1 MQDQRKISG
10 LKIKFIFLRFL
21 QNKFFTFQKNKV
33 HFSTIFQKNFFYL
46 FFSLDITEL
55 YIFGCA
61 ASSIIVDGSVML
73 PRRVDVLMA
82 EYIRDQ
88 IDIPR
93 LAIEGGAVGTAQ
105 FVRCNML

>member
-1 MQDQRKISG
+1 MH
-10 LKIKFIFLRFL
+10 LRGT
-21 QNKFFTFQKNKV
+21 Q
-33 HFSTIFQKNFFYL
+33 
-46 FFSLDITEL
+46 DITEL

-93 LAIEGGAVGTAQ
+93 LAIEGGAV
-105 FVRCNML
+105 VRIKMPIITEH

>member
-1 MQDQRKISG
+1 MH
-10 LKIKFIFLRFL
+10 LRG
-21 QNKFFTFQKNKV
+21 T
-33 HFSTIFQKNFFYL
+33 
-46 FFSLDITEL
+46 LDITEL

-105 FVRCNML
+105 FVRCNMR

>member
-1 MQDQRKISG
+1 M
-10 LKIKFIFLRFL
+10 
-21 QNKFFTFQKNKV
+21 
-33 HFSTIFQKNFFYL
+33 
-46 FFSLDITEL
+46 
-55 YIFGCA
+55 FGCA